1 MGTMFEKGQTK
12 RYSRVAAFS
21 EGKEVKRKRTVGRKK
36 PDEQLALEAD
46 NRKLLSEDVRNR
58 FRDIPGS
65 LKDAG
70 ERIMREL
77 KPTIDEVVQSRPAM
91 RKGGKVESKKM
102 MAKEVA
108 FMKKKKAPK
117 SMIAHEEAEMKP
129 TRMAAGGR
137 ARPVRAR
144 SPEQRRDNRRRVAI
158 NRMNRNTA
166 PERPAPKNRQMPSPT
181 ELRNMTPAQRQ
192 RVMRSA
198 QTASRN
204 QPRAQQRPSVRNALR
219 NMSPEQRRA
228 VRRTTRKTRPMPRP
242 SDPRTSGSKAR
253 PMPRPRPG
261 TRPTNPRP
269 GTRPNNSRDPR
280 TGNGSIAGLR
290 EGARPKNRRMPTPR
304 PGRNIPK
311 NRQMPTPRPGTR
323 PTNPRPGTRP
333 TNPRPGASR
342 PTTPRGPLA
351 QALAA
356 RKQKIAQRQAQQ
368 VQVAA
373 NREAIAQRQAQRPA
387 QRAQVATNR
396 AAIAQRQVQRQ
407 AQRAQVAM
415 NRVRRGQ
422 TASVGSNRNPLAGL
436 TLRSPVTTSKAGGA
450 VKTKKYAGGGM
461 IPTASKKSPNSMGT
475 PYSAGGRVKGKAMD
489 GCATK
494 GWTRGRTM

>member
-91 RKGGKVESKKM
+91 KKGGKVESKKM

-198 QTASRN
+198 QNASRN
-204 QPRAQQRPSVRNALR
+204 QPTQQ
-219 NMSPEQRRA
+219 
-228 VRRTTRKTRPMPRP
+228 
-242 SDPRTSGSKAR
+242 
-253 PMPRPRPG
+253 RPG
-261 TRPTNPRP
+261 TRPNNSRPNRVPNPKASTLRARRTKSRNMPRPGNPRP
-269 GTRPNNSRDPR
+269 STRPNNSRDPR

-290 EGARPKNRRMPTPR
+290 EGARPKNR
-304 PGRNIPK
+304 
-311 NRQMPTPRPGTR
+311 QMPT
-323 PTNPRPGTRP
+323 PRPGTRP

-342 PTTPRGPLA
+342 PTTPRGPIA

-356 RKQKIAQRQAQQ
+356 RSQRVAQRQAQQ
-368 VQVAA
+368 NQVAS
-373 NREAIAQRQAQRPA
+373 NREAIAQRQTQRRA

-407 AQRAQVAM
+407 EQRRQVAM
-415 NRVRRGQ
+415 NRVQRGQ

-494 GWTRGRTM
+494 GRTRGRTM